1 MSDRLR
7 EALAALDLDTDALQA
22 RVEEVLAREV
32 TWVPVRHH
40 SPAAAAQVR
49 ALIRARRPKLVLI
62 EGPAQANHV
71 IPHLVDTKTK
81 PPVAIYCSYR
91 DDDDVLGL
99 AGIASPSPDV
109 PARFS
114 SWFPLLDYSPELVAI
129 REAKAVGAEV
139 AFMDLPFAARLSQ
152 EGQQEDLPGWE
163 QAAVS
168 SELYRQ
174 LVASSGYRSWNET
187 WDSLFEAG
195 LEESVEDFRRRL
207 ALFCAAI
214 RATVPPDELEAD
226 GTLARERFMAQT
238 LRRELSERGCAEG
251 EVLVVCGGFHLFL
264 DLADETPPPPVPA
277 GTQQSTL
284 TPYSYFRVSEL
295 SGYSAGNRAPR
306 FYQTCWERLEEPG
319 EALLQHSVAVL
330 RQARRHGEGLSAA
343 DAIAVNHHT
352 RLLATLRSRPNPIL
366 DDLEDALRTCCLK
379 GAPGDSGEG
388 LLRAMSSVAVG
399 TKVGKVTSAVGR
411 LPIVRDFYERLAAL
425 ELEEVAL
432 QEARVDLALDT
443 RESLP
448 REQAVFLRRLE
459 WLKVGLARREH
470 QGGLGGAMF
479 QERWI
484 LRWSPKIEP
493 ALIELNLY
501 GDTVEAAALG
511 RLGEELAKA
520 GQDAARACALLR
532 DAIDLELPNLAQR
545 VEDACVLAID
555 EDGRLTGLGEAFV
568 HLRVVE
574 RVAHH
579 RGASATLARLPALL
593 ERCFDRACFA
603 IGDAARA
610 PDEEHEGVISA
621 LRALAEAVLSEGDYE
636 RDLLVE
642 HLRSAAEETSVPR
655 LRGVF
660 LGTLAELR
668 ASTPEELARE
678 VAAQA
683 LLPQDRLIE
692 AGQLLEGILAASPS
706 SILLG
711 GAEIVSAVD
720 ELLSAAEWETF
731 LGMLPTLRAGFEHL
745 HPAQRDSFAASVA
758 ARYGLG
764 EGRDLSAPLAT
775 SLGAAAAIATAD
787 ARTEQILQA
796 WGLQ

>member
-1 MSDRLR
+1 MSDRLQD
-7 EALAALDLDTDALQA
+7 ALAALELDTDLLQA
-22 RVEEVLAREV
+22 RVDEVLARAV

-40 SPAAAAQVR
+40 SPSAAAQVR
-49 ALIRARRPKLVLI
+49 ALIQARRPKLVLI

-71 IPHLVDTKTK
+71 IPHLVDRKTK

-109 PARFS
+109 PARFA

-129 REAKAVGAEV
+129 REARALGAEV
-139 AFMDLPFAARLSQ
+139 AFMDLPFAAGLSR
-152 EGQQEDLPGWE
+152 EEPRELPGWE
-163 QAAVS
+163 RAAAS

-195 LEESVEDFRRRL
+195 LEESPEDFRRRL

-214 RATVPPDELEAD
+214 RATVPPEELEAD
-226 GTLARERFMAQT
+226 GTLARERYMAET
-238 LRRELSERGCAEG
+238 LRRELQERGLSED

-264 DLADETPPPPVPA
+264 DLEDATPPPEVPA

-284 TPYSYFRVSEL
+284 TPYSYYRVSEL
-295 SGYSAGNRAPR
+295 SGYGAGNRAPR
-306 FYQTCWERLEEPG
+306 FYQTCWEEPEPG

-352 RLLATLRSRPNPIL
+352 RLLATLRARPNPIL

-379 GAPGDSGEG
+379 GAPGESGEG
-388 LLRAMSSVAVG
+388 LLRAMTSVAVG
-399 TKVGKVTSAVGR
+399 TKVGKVTPAVGR
-411 LPIVRDFYERLAAL
+411 LPIVIDFYERLEAL

-432 QEARVDLALDT
+432 QEARLDLALDT
-443 RESLP
+443 REALP

-459 WLKVGLARREH
+459 WLEVGLAKREH
-470 QGGLGGAMF
+470 QGGLGGALF

-484 LRWSPKIEP
+484 VRWSPKVEP

-532 DAIDLELPNLAQR
+532 DAVDLELPNLAQR

-568 HLRVVE
+568 SLRVVE

-610 PDEEHEGVISA
+610 PDEEHEGVLAA
-621 LRALAEAVLSEGDYE
+621 LRALAEAVVGEGDYE

-642 HLRSAAEETSVPR
+642 HLRGAAEETSVPR

-668 ASTPEELARE
+668 ASTPAELARE

-711 GAEIVSAVD
+711 GVEIVSAVD
-720 ELLSAAEWETF
+720 ALLATAEWETF

-764 EGRDLSAPLAT
+764 EGKDLSAPLAT
-775 SLGAAAAIATAD
+775 SLGAAAAIARAD
-787 ARTEQILQA
+787 LRTEEILQA